1 METTPYS
8 KELLPL
14 QKEPCNV
21 ELTLYSTAFEACT
34 IARSEIRTPP
44 NRVYTLECLASV
56 AYMDTAEE

>member
-14 QKEPCNV
+14 QKQPCNV

-34 IARSEIRTPP
+34 VVKNEIRTPP
-44 NRVYTLECLASV
+44 NKAYTSECLASEV
-56 AYMDTAEE
+56 YMDTAEG